1 MANFCIIF
9 CWYTNQE
16 DHLWLFQAASP
27 LFSVFSQL
35 NFLIRQERVQM
46 KMSVFVVENTNL
58 FFHILSIVFFVNIRF
73 WNIIFHTKGMIS
85 HLNG

>member
-1 MANFCIIF
+1 MVIPGSQCFIF
-9 CWYTNQE
+9 NIFTVK
-16 DHLWLFQAASP
+16 
-27 LFSVFSQL
+27 FSYKARKSTK
-35 NFLIRQERVQM
+35 LI
-46 KMSVFVVENTNL
+46 KISVVVVENTNL